1 MKALHFISHWTD
13 QACRYVMVLFMG
25 LAFICTIY
33 QVFSRYVLQ
42 SSFVMSLMSGANL
55 AGFNFPWMEELIR
68 YLFVWVVFLGVAT
81 VYKLK
86 GHAHVEI
93 VINFLPKVWKRRFAI
108 LVEAINV
115 VFFALLFI
123 KGLEMLKITN
133 GQLSPSLQLN
143 MAYMYT
149 AIVACSL
156 ICFVHAVSFL
166 LQDLGVNRVKKE
178 AGKHAA
184 PVQPETIG

>member
-1 MKALHFISHWTD
+1 MKALQFISHWTD
-13 QACRYVMVLFMG
+13 QACRYIMVFFMG
-25 LAFICTIY
+25 LAFLCTIY

-42 SSFVMSLMSGANL
+42 SSFVMNVFSGVDL

-68 YLFVWVVFLGVAT
+68 YLFVWIVFLGVAT

-93 VINFLPKVWKRRFAI
+93 VINFLPKAWKRRFAI
-108 LVEAINV
+108 TVELINL
-115 VFFALLFI
+115 VFFAILFI

-133 GQLSPSLQLN
+133 GQLSPSLQFN

-156 ICFVHAVSFL
+156 ICFMHATSFL
-166 LQDLGVNRVKKE
+166 LQSLSSTKRVKE
-178 AGKHAA
+178 LEKHAA